1 MHRRPRS
8 RRVTHPNLIP
18 RTPRWVCSDEYRR
31 ICSKGWARINIQ
43 RSVRSWRPVSG
54 WSVGI
59 SAVSHRQFDEC
70 PGDSRYVIASQR
82 SAQVR
87 YRPSWSEEVCPPSP
101 EERADTRSDDT
112 GDPRGEQSRIIR
124 PHTEYSCSRMT
135 FVDRP
140 VGADGF
146 CCADRP
152 TLLRFRWAGA
162 AEVTMTPEHI
172 LRRFSVFPRSRC
184 GSRGVSAVTPH
195 RRTVE
200 IAVRQLGTAPPYRR
214 PPPVSPRRRR
224 AHVNR
229 PWTKRSES
237 GSEAFT
243 APL

>member
-1 MHRRPRS
+1 MPVLLLQAREILASNTASAR
-8 RRVTHPNLIP
+8 
-18 RTPRWVCSDEYRR
+18 
-31 ICSKGWARINIQ
+31 GW
-43 RSVRSWRPVSG
+43 
-54 WSVGI
+54 
-59 SAVSHRQFDEC
+59 SAVSPDHLGPTFSFDVTRHRRQITLDGI
-70 PGDSRYVIASQR
+70 PATRAASPRLKRIRVTLAGYSR
-82 SAQVR
+82 
-87 YRPSWSEEVCPPSP
+87 
-101 EERADTRSDDT
+101 
-112 GDPRGEQSRIIR
+112 RG
-124 PHTEYSCSRMT
+124 
-135 FVDRP
+135 
-140 VGADGF
+140 
-146 CCADRP
+146 P